1 MQINKLIADLF
12 KYNTGYLVKHLTS
25 IDKPRLFIRPN
36 YNLNPIIWI
45 FGHIIVSRGGL
56 VEILGEDSNTADLGY
71 YFTSGTI
78 PLNDPSEYP
87 HIDELMSK
95 FRNLNAQLVRLIT
108 EGGESLLGKQAWGE
122 YDTLG
127 KHLISGY
134 IHESYHIGQISY
146 LLKLTSKT
154 ASIPTRFNP
163 VVKRKNSTGKV
174 LLDGLKSMLT
184 VK

>member
-1 MQINKLIADLF
+1 MQTNKLIADLF
-12 KYNTGYLVKHLTS
+12 KYNTGYLIKHLTE
-25 IDKPRLFIRPN
+25 IDKSRLFIRPN

-56 VEILGEDSNTADLGY
+56 VEILGEDSQTDNMVC
-71 YFTSGTI
+71 FFSSGTV

-95 FRNLNAQLVRLIT
+95 FRNLNAQLVRIII
-108 EGGESLLGKQAWGE
+108 EGGESLLVKQAWGE
-122 YDTLG
+122 HDTLG

-146 LLKLTSKT
+146 LFKFTSNPLSRT
-154 ASIPTRFNP
+154 TRFNYKT
-163 VVKRKNSTGKV
+163 KRKNSTSKI
-174 LLDGLKSMLT
+174 LLDSLKSVLT

>member
-12 KYNTGYLVKHLTS
+12 KYNTGYLIKHLTS
-25 IDKPRLFIRPN
+25 IDKSRLFIRPN
-36 YNLNPIIWI
+36 HNLNPIIWI

-56 VEILGEDSNTADLGY
+56 VEILGEDSNTASLSH

-95 FRNLNAQLVRLIT
+95 FRKLNAQLVRLIN

-127 KHLISGY
+127 KHIISGY

-146 LLKLTSKT
+146 LFNLTSKT
-154 ASIPTRFNP
+154 TSIAARFGH
-163 VVKRKNSTGKV
+163 VAKRKDGTGKI
-174 LLDGLKSMLT
+174 LLDNLKSMLT